1 MLITD
6 EIPEYDINPH
16 SRFATTL
23 SHFETAARQVRRG
36 FKVSMAVNVFGVGTV
51 LPNDL
56 PKTTQ
61 TCKAK

>member
-6 EIPEYDINPH
+6 ETSEYDINPH
-16 SRFATTL
+16 RRFATTL
-23 SHFETAARQVRRG
+23 SRFEIAARQVRRG

-61 TCKAK
+61 TRKAK